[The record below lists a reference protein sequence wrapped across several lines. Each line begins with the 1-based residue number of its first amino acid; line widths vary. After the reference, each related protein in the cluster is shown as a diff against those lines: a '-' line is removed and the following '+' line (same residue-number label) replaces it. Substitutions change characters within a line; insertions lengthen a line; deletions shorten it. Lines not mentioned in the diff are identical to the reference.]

1 MVTSKQAKLSLVP
14 ALLALSVLLLVGFLL
29 FSDLE
34 ISRTEQTV
42 NPPIEIIDPQL
53 PLTVIESETNAQ
65 SSEQVIEK
73 EATIFIEALAKSQAE
88 SITINE
94 NQDQFVRHDS
104 IITLPKLEHRVTTIE
119 ELLADPNISADTP
132 LTLHYTIDVTE
143 QTTLAELSDNYED
156 QTILLTIL
164 DQEGKPQT
172 KPLFEFLNQDNADLT
187 APITLLTQQKHS
199 LQINA
204 GELKNIQSLDH
215 KQSIIATISY
225 GTQELSINKIIQ
237 SGELPDNAL
246 FYLHRVTKQDH
257 QGLWGII
264 QTGLI
269 EKFREGVHIEG
280 IATNKDTVHAI
291 IPADADEK
299 LSSGLSS
306 FLGKILN
313 NKVNSSYI
321 YNFSTH
327 TMSHDPNQIFPGQQ
341 LIMIHF
347 SPQELSQIYQ
357 FFSDKRNQGIET
369 FAVGD

>member
-1 MVTSKQAKLSLVP
+1 MSSNRSTLSIVP
-14 ALLALSVLLLVGFLL
+14 ALLALAVLVLVGFLL
-29 FSDLE
+29 FSDLK
-34 ISRTEQTV
+34 ISRTEETV

-53 PLTVIESETNAQ
+53 PLTVIESEEITP
-65 SSEQVIEK
+65 SGEQIIEK
-73 EATIFIEALAKSQAE
+73 EATIFIEALATEQEK

-94 NQDQFVRHDS
+94 HQDQFVRHDS
-104 IITLPKLEHRVTTIE
+104 IITLPKLEKRITTIK
-119 ELLADPNISADTP
+119 ELLADPNISADTA
-132 LTLHYTIDVTE
+132 LTLHYTTDVTQ

-164 DQEGKPQT
+164 DQNGDPQT
-172 KPLFEFLNQDNADLT
+172 KPLFEYLSQENVDIK
-187 APITLLTQQKHS
+187 APVTLLTQQKHS
-199 LQINA
+199 LQISA
-204 GELKNIQSLDH
+204 GELSNIQNIDH
-215 KQSIIATISY
+215 TKAIVATINH

-246 FYLHRVTKQDH
+246 FYLHRVTKQDQ

-269 EKFREGVHIEG
+269 DKFREGVHIEG
-280 IATNKDTVHAI
+280 IASNKDSVQAI

-313 NKVNSSYI
+313 NKVGSSYI
-321 YNFSTH
+321 YNFGTH
-327 TMSHDPNQIFPGQQ
+327 TMSHDPNQIYPGQQ

-369 FAVGD
+369 FAIGD